1 VSEREGPPPG
11 PPPAADEPPSPAPAA
26 EQLASLPPRPVGGG
40 PGRVRR
46 WVIRPVVWGLL
57 FVVLALAA
65 LLLFSQSELAHRR
78 AAALVVARLSETLGR
93 QVKVGG
99 VDYDLFPLA
108 FELHD
113 VVVPGARPGEP
124 PFAVVPVIR
133 IQATWRD
140 LQKRVLQLEQIEVLR
155 PRVNVVFF
163 PDGTTNVPTLRGRE
177 GGKQRFEVRIG
188 RVLVQDG
195 RLRVDQQ
202 ELPLELDARAVWGRM
217 TGREPDIL
225 DGLVTAQQVVVTL
238 PDARPYRLSLSARG
252 SFSPGVIR
260 IDVGR
265 FSAPEVRGTVAGA
278 YEWEGT
284 KKSLGLDLEASGLA
298 QLANALGYA
307 EEPLEGPFTTRGR
320 LVMDGTS
327 WRFAGGIASQQ
338 IATLGRVFR
347 DVKADLTVE
356 PGSVVAE
363 NAHAHYAGGTVR
375 GRVVVDADAE
385 TPEGAGQPI
394 ELDLD
399 LAGLDLASL
408 LEDQGMPLP
417 GAAARISGPF
427 EYRFLSADA
436 LAGSGAATLRLEGT
450 AGAEPAGRRVLP
462 ISGMVELAIRDGV
475 VSTEGA
481 RLTAPEQTL
490 SASGSYSLPAGR
502 GRFELRLETG
512 DLGRL
517 AVMVPLEGEPPA
529 WLPTAG
535 RGEATGTLSIAEGAF
550 TLATTLDLAGVAAPA
565 LEADRLTG
573 TLTYSPEA
581 IRDLRL
587 TATRGEGSLAVTGTV
602 PLPDGGGAGRPLVLA
617 VQANSWPLAGAAD
630 LFHGLPP
637 VTGTATGQ
645 VDLRGTV
652 DDLGGEAVLALADL
666 TLSGHELGQAQV
678 DVVFAGPVVTLR
690 RAQVFAPAGELLAS
704 GRIDRRTGE
713 LSFTADAPAL
723 DLEKQPLRG
732 LLGGEMSGTVT
743 LRAAAG
749 GTLEEPNGRLSLTG
763 TDLRMGGRSLPEG
776 STTQLSAAWDGR
788 QLTAEG
794 SLAGLLTL
802 NGGGRL
808 DQRGADLVFAIQSH
822 DLGTIAR
829 IASPRPLPEFSGRL
843 VGELRVA
850 GEFAE
855 GGNLQARLT
864 VPELALAYEDQTL
877 ANVEPVVVT
886 WTPEALR
893 VESLYLREPQ
903 TESELFLTGT
913 VGLGEAPNPLDLRL
927 QSTVS
932 ARWAE
937 VVLPGVQMS
946 GYLDLL
952 ASVRGTTEDPALD
965 GVGELRQARLIL
977 PNFPHAFEELTGTVL
992 LYRDAVVVDR
1002 ISARVAGGTIRASGR
1017 LGILGDERADAYRF
1031 QLSANDVSL
1040 RYPEGF
1046 LIRGDAELSLVGGQ
1060 TTRQLRGVVTL
1071 DRAYYLQ
1078 DVETGTFQLLQRV
1091 LQRERLEIAETDPFL
1106 ASTQLNVQVLGPE
1119 ALRVRNNVAD
1129 LTGGLELVLRG
1140 TLAAPVVV
1148 GEVNLVPGGKLV
1160 YADNEYE
1167 IERGRLTFNNPY
1179 RIDPVIDLVARTEVR
1194 NYDILLSLSGTLE
1207 RLNAKFTSD
1216 EGLADLE
1223 VLALLATGKELEG
1236 EGRLYVPGQRPA
1248 DEEGGAGARGF
1259 LYGQAAS
1266 VVSKRVSSLF
1276 GFDRF
1281 RIDPLAST
1289 ETGTVGGVRLTVGK
1303 RISKDLFVT
1312 YSSNPAASEEY
1323 LLRVEWQVG
1332 ENVVLVLTRDGEEE
1346 TFAVDAQWE
1355 KRF

>member
-1 VSEREGPPPG
+1 MSEREGLPPG
-11 PPPAADEPPSPAPAA
+11 PPRAADEPPPEPAA

-46 WVIRPVVWGLL
+46 WVIRPVIWGLL
-57 FVVLALAA
+57 FLALAVTA
-65 LLLFSQSELAHRR
+65 LLLFAQSELAHRR

-93 QVKVGG
+93 QVRVGG

-113 VVVPGARPGEP
+113 VVVPGARRGEP

-140 LQKRVLQLEQIEVLR
+140 LRKRVLQLEQIEVLQ

-163 PDGTTNVPTLRGRE
+163 PDGTTNVPSLRGPQ

-217 TGREPDIL
+217 VGREPDIL
-225 DGLVTAQQVVVTL
+225 DGLVTAQAVVVTL
-238 PDARPYRLSLSARG
+238 PDARPYRLTASVRG
-252 SFSPGVIR
+252 SFEPGVIR
-260 IDVGR
+260 ISAGR

-278 YEWEGT
+278 YEWEGE
-284 KKSLGLDLEASGLA
+284 KKSLGLDLQASGLA
-298 QLANALGYA
+298 RLANELGYA
-307 EEPLEGPFTTRGR
+307 EEPIEGPFTTHGW
-320 LVMDGTS
+320 LAMDGVS
-327 WRFAGGIASQQ
+327 WRFAGAVESPQ
-338 IATLGRVFR
+338 IETLGRVFR
-347 DVKADLTVE
+347 EVTADLTVE

-363 NAHAHYAGGTVR
+363 NAHAHYADGTVR
-375 GRVVVDADAE
+375 GTVVVDADAA

-408 LEDQGMPLP
+408 LEDQDMPLP
-417 GAAARISGPF
+417 GAAARLSGPF
-427 EYRFLSADA
+427 KYRFLSADA

-450 AGAEPAGRRVLP
+450 AGAEPRGRRVLP
-462 ISGMVELAIRDGV
+462 ISGTVELAIADGV

-490 SASGSYSLPAGR
+490 LASGSYSLPAGR
-502 GRFELRLETG
+502 GRFELRLTTG

-517 AVMVPLEGEPPA
+517 AVMVPVEGEPPA

-535 RGEATGTLSIAEGAF
+535 RGEATGTLAIADGEF
-550 TLATTLDLAGVAAPA
+550 TLATTLDLTAVAAPA

-630 LFHGLPP
+630 LFPGLPP

-678 DVVFAGPVVTLR
+678 DVVFSGPVVTLR

-704 GRIDRRTGE
+704 GRLDRRSGE
-713 LSFTADAPAL
+713 LSVTADAPAL

-732 LLGGEMSGTVT
+732 LLAGEMSGTVT

-749 GTLEEPNGRLSLTG
+749 GRLEEPNARLSLTG
-763 TDLRMGGRSLPEG
+763 TDLRLGGRSLPEG
-776 STTQLSAAWDGR
+776 STTQLSAVWDGR

-808 DQRGADLVFAIQSH
+808 DRRGAELAFAVQSH
-822 DLGTIAR
+822 DLGAIAR
-829 IASPRPLPEFSGRL
+829 IASPRPLPEFTGRL

-850 GEFAE
+850 GEFA
-855 GGNLQARLT
+855 GGGLRARLT
-864 VPELALAYEDQTL
+864 VPELALAYQEQTL

-903 TESELFLTGT
+903 TESDLFLTGT
-913 VGLGEAPNPLDLRL
+913 IGLGATPNPLDLRL

-937 VVLPGVQMS
+937 LVLPGVQMS

-952 ASVRGTTEDPALD
+952 ASVRGTTDDPALD

-977 PNFPHAFEELTGTVL
+977 PEFPHAFEELTGTVL
-992 LYRDAVVVDR
+992 LYRDAVVLDR
-1002 ISARVAGGTIRASGR
+1002 VSARVAGGTVLASGR
-1017 LGILGDERADAYRF
+1017 LGVFGDERADAYRF

-1060 TTRQLRGVVTL
+1060 RTRQLRGVVTL

-1148 GEVNLVPGGKLV
+1148 GEVELVPGGKLV

-1167 IERGRLTFNNPY
+1167 IERGRLTFNNPN

-1236 EGRLYVPGQRPA
+1236 EGRLFVPGQRPA
-1248 DEEGGAGARGF
+1248 DAEGGAGARGF

-1289 ETGTVGGVRLTVGK
+1289 ETGTIGGVRLTVGK

-1323 LLRVEWQVG
+1323 LLRIEWQVG
-1332 ENVVLVLTRDGEEE
+1332 ENVVLVLTRDGKEE

>member
-1 VSEREGPPPG
+1 MSERDGLPPE
-11 PPPAADEPPSPAPAA
+11 PPPAADVPPPAPAA
-26 EQLASLPPRPVGGG
+26 AELGSLPPRPVGGG

-57 FVVLALAA
+57 VVVLALTA

-93 QVKVGG
+93 QVQVGG

-140 LQKRVLQLEQIEVLR
+140 LRKRVLALEQIEVLR
-155 PRVNVVFF
+155 PRVNLVFF
-163 PDGTTNVPTLRGRE
+163 PDGTSNVPSLRGRQ

-195 RLRVDQQ
+195 RLRVDQR
-202 ELPLELDARAVWGRM
+202 ELPLELDARAVWGRL

-238 PDARPYRLSLSARG
+238 PDARPYRLTLSARG

-260 IDVGR
+260 IVAGR
-265 FSAPEVRGTVAGA
+265 FSAPEVRGTVAGT

-284 KKSLGLDLEASGLA
+284 KKTMGLDLEASGLA

-307 EEPLEGPFTTRGR
+307 EEPIEGPWTTRGR
-320 LVMDGTS
+320 LTMDGAK
-327 WRFAGGIASQQ
+327 WRFAGAVASPQ

-347 DVKADLTVE
+347 DIEADLTVE

-375 GRVVVDADAE
+375 GTVLVDTDAE

-408 LEDQGMPLP
+408 LADQDMPLP

-427 EYRFLSADA
+427 TYRFLSADA

-450 AGAEPAGRRVLP
+450 AGAEPASRRVLP
-462 ISGMVELAIRDGV
+462 ISGTVELAIADGV

-481 RLTAPEQTL
+481 RLTAPEQAL
-490 SASGSYSLPAGR
+490 FASGSYSLPAGR

-517 AVMVPLEGEPPA
+517 AVMVPVEGEPPA

-535 RGEATGTLSIAEGAF
+535 RGQAAGTLEIADGEF
-550 TLATTLDLAGVAAPA
+550 TLATTLDLTAVAAPA

-587 TATRGEGSLAVTGTV
+587 TATRGDGSLAVTGTV
-602 PLPDGGGAGRPLVLA
+602 PLPDGGGGGRPLVLA

-630 LFHGLPP
+630 LFPGLPP

-666 TLSGHELGQAQV
+666 TLSGHELGEAQV
-678 DVVFAGPVVTLR
+678 DVVFSGPVVTLR

-713 LSFTADAPAL
+713 LTFTADAPAL

-732 LLGGEMSGTVT
+732 LLTGEMSGIVT

-763 TDLRMGGRSLPEG
+763 TDLRVGGRSLPEG
-776 STTQLSAAWDGR
+776 STTQLSAVWDGR

-808 DQRGADLVFAIQSH
+808 DRRGAELVFAVQSH

-850 GEFAE
+850 GEFTE

-864 VPELALAYEDQTL
+864 VPELALAYQDQTL
-877 ANVEPVVVT
+877 ANVEPVVLT

-903 TESELFLTGT
+903 TESDLFLTGT
-913 VGLGEAPNPLDLRL
+913 IGLGATPNPLDLRL

-952 ASVRGTTEDPALD
+952 ASVRGTTDDPALD

-1002 ISARVAGGTIRASGR
+1002 VSARVAGGTVLASGR
-1017 LGILGDERADAYRF
+1017 LGIFGDERPDAYRF

-1060 TTRQLRGVVTL
+1060 TTRQLRGIVTL

-1148 GEVNLVPGGKLV
+1148 GEVELVPGGKLV

-1236 EGRLYVPGQRPA
+1236 EGRLFIPGQRPA

-1266 VVSKRVSSLF
+1266 VVSKRVSALF

-1312 YSSNPAASEEY
+1312 YSSNPASSEEY
-1323 LLRVEWQVG
+1323 LLRVEWQVRD
-1332 ENVVLVLTRDGEEE
+1332 NVVLVLTRDGQDE
-1346 TFAVDAQWE
+1346 TFAVDAEWE